1 MKRKDSNFAWHVLL
15 IALLAASSFVL
26 AYGPEPAEARKLQR
40 AEANHPVIRLI
51 EQTPV
56 GTSEKR
62 LLRMVKKAGF
72 SFQRVVWKDKG
83 AMARGLVGNPHHLK
97 MLNER
102 GVNHPFFDGL
112 PDKGPTFVVAS
123 YAGSR
128 AVYALMDAKVWSLG
142 YGVNLQ
148 AQRDLDY
155 DDPDRVGHIR
165 LIFSELARLCADL
178 RVEEADSYGNPRVFA
193 CTKGPGGPLYAR
205 YDATQLDSLS
215 ILVHP
220 IGARTPNV
228 N

>member
-1 MKRKDSNFAWHVLL
+1 MKHDVYHFAWKVLL
-15 IALLAASSFVL
+15 PGLLVGLSLGL
-26 AYGPEPAEARKLQR
+26 AYAPTPAEGKKLKR
-40 AEANHPVIRLI
+40 AEADHPVIRLI
-51 EQTPV
+51 ERTPI

-62 LLRMVKKAGF
+62 LVKMVKKAGF
-72 SFQRVVWKDKG
+72 SFERVVWNTKG

-102 GVNHPFFDGL
+102 GVKHPFFDGL

-123 YAGSR
+123 YAGAK

-142 YGVNLQ
+142 YGINLQ

-155 DDPDRVGHIR
+155 DDPARVGHIR
-165 LIFSELARLCADL
+165 LIFSELSRLCSDL
-178 RVEEADSYGNPRVFA
+178 KVEESDDYGNPRVFTCA
-193 CTKGPGGPLYAR
+193 KGPGGPLYAR

-220 IGARTPNV
+220 PGMRDAKRD
-228 N
+228 